1 MTRPDISVV
10 IPCYNGAAHVR
21 RAITSALAQQ
31 DAGRIEV
38 IVVDDCSSDG
48 SRALVEAMAR
58 EDPRITALGNARNLG
73 PGGTRNAAIAAATGD
88 WVALLDADDAF
99 APGRLARLLAVAAD
113 SGADIVA
120 DLPILYDLAADMIA
134 PTQLKAAGGWQRLT
148 APALMEPD
156 PVSGLDLGLM
166 KPIFRR
172 TLASRGLWHYEDVRH
187 GEDFA
192 LYLGLL
198 LKGEAIVLLHEAH
211 YVFSARIGE
220 VSGRFSPGSVTHVDY
235 TGLARRSLELADRF
249 AAEPGGAQLAALLR
263 ARADRAQA
271 ANRSYG
277 WTVFRKGEWQRLARW
292 LAQDSANPGTLF
304 RILRAKA
311 MGHRGKVG
319 DLG

>member
-10 IPCYNGAAHVR
+10 IPCYNGAAHVG
-21 RAITSALAQQ
+21 RAIASALAQQ
-31 DAGRIEV
+31 GAGAIEV
-38 IVVDDCSSDG
+38 VVVDDCSTDG
-48 SRALVEAMAR
+48 SLQLVQALAGQ
-58 EDPRITALGNARNLG
+58 DPRIIALCNARNMG
-73 PGGTRNAAIAAATGD
+73 PGGTRNAAIAAATGQ

-99 APGRLARLLAVAAD
+99 APGRLARLLAIAAD

-120 DLPILYDLAADMIA
+120 DLPILYDLAADTVA
-134 PTQLKAAGGWQRLT
+134 PTQLRTEGGWRRLT

-172 TLASRGLWHYEDVRH
+172 TLASRGLWRYEDVRH

-192 LYLGLL
+192 LYLALL

-211 YVFSARIGE
+211 YIFSARLGE
-220 VSGRFSPGSVTHVDY
+220 VSGRFSPGSVTDVDY

-249 AAEPGGAQLAALLR
+249 AAEPGGEQLAALLR
-263 ARADRAQA
+263 ARADRVRS
-271 ANRSYG
+271 ANRRYG
-277 WTVFRKGEWQRLARW
+277 WTVFRKGEWRRLSRW
-292 LAQDSANPGTLF
+292 LAQDSANLGTLLT
-304 RILRAKA
+304 ILRAKA

-319 DLG
+319 DLE